1 MKFKLHSTFIPEG
14 DQPEAIN
21 SLVDEIKNGSKFQT
35 LLGVTGS
42 GKTFTI
48 ANVIN
53 KVQKPTL
60 IISHNK
66 TLAAQLY
73 GEFKYFFPDNAVEYF
88 ISYYDYYQPEA
99 YVPATDLYIEK
110 DASINEEI
118 ERLRLRATSALLTRN
133 DVIIIASVSCIYN
146 IGSPEELK
154 ELVVYLEKG
163 KKKDRDSLLNSLV
176 SVQYSRNDIEFARGT
191 FRVRGDVVDIHPAD
205 EEYGVKVELFNDFV
219 EKIRI
224 FEPTSGHIKKELD
237 NIVIF
242 PAKHFITT
250 RPRIETAVKNIKK
263 ELKERIEQ
271 FQSQGKL
278 LEAQRLLQ
286 RTKFD
291 IEMLLELGYCSGIEN
306 YSMHLSGR
314 ESKQRPFCLIDY
326 FPKDF
331 LIIIDESH
339 VSIPQL
345 NAMYEGDHSRK
356 LNLVEYGFRLPSALE
371 NRPLKFSEFEALI
384 NQAICISATPSQW
397 EITKS
402 KYRIVEQIVRPTGIV
417 DPKVIVKP
425 AKNQVDDLI
434 NEIQKK
440 VKNKER
446 VLVTTLTKRMAED
459 LAQYLNE
466 LDIRVRYMHSEINV
480 IQRIEIIRGLRLG
493 EFDVLV
499 GINLLREGLDL
510 PEVALVAILDAD
522 REGFLRSERAL
533 IQTAGRAARN
543 VRSEVIM
550 YADEITG
557 SMKRAIKEMGRRRN
571 KQIEYNKKHNITPE
585 SIVKSS
591 EDILRAT
598 SVADRITRS
607 TKEEINIDE
616 LAKLHKEMA
625 EAVSLMEFERAAV
638 IRDKIKSVQR
648 KLERTEGR
656 KYQSKK
662 HSGKANKAI
671 S

>member
-1 MKFKLHSTFIPEG
+1 VKFKLRSTFTPRG
-14 DQPEAIN
+14 DQPEAIDA
-21 SLVDEIKNGSKFQT
+21 LVHGINKNLKFQT

-48 ANVIN
+48 ANVIER
-53 KVQKPTL
+53 VQRPTL

-73 GEFKYFFPDNAVEYF
+73 GEFKQFFPDNAVEYF

-99 YVPATDLYIEK
+99 YVPETDLYIEK

-118 ERLRLRATSALLTRN
+118 ERLRLKATSALLTRR
-133 DVIIIASVSCIYN
+133 DVIIVASVSCIYN
-146 IGSPEELK
+146 IGSPEVVK

-163 KKKDRDSLLNSLV
+163 GKKSRERLLEELV
-176 SVQYSRNDIEFARGT
+176 SIQYARNDIEFSRGT
-191 FRVRGDVVDIHPAD
+191 FRVRGDTVDIHPAD
-205 EEYGVKVELFNDFV
+205 EEDGIRVELFGDV
-219 EKIRI
+219 IEKITV
-224 FEPTSGHIKKELD
+224 FDPTTGRLKQTLD
-237 NIVIF
+237 EVIIF

-250 RPRIETAVKNIKK
+250 RPRIEEAVKAIEA
-263 ELKERIEQ
+263 ELEQ
-271 FQSQGKL
+271 RVEYFKSRGKL

-314 ESKQRPFCLIDY
+314 KPGQRPFCLIDY
-326 FPKDF
+326 FPDDY
-331 LIIIDESH
+331 LLVIDESH
-339 VSIPQL
+339 VTIPQL

-356 LNLVEYGFRLPSALE
+356 LNLVEHGFRLPSALE
-371 NRPLKFSEFEALI
+371 NRPLKFHEVLALI
-384 NQAICISATPSQW
+384 NQAICISATPGQW
-397 EITKS
+397 EIEKS
-402 KYRIVEQIVRPTGIV
+402 GHRIVEQIVRPTGIV
-417 DPKVIVKP
+417 DPKVTVKP

-434 NEIQKK
+434 NEIQKR
-440 VKNKER
+440 VENKER

-466 LDIRVRYMHSEINV
+466 IGIRVRYMHSEIDA
-480 IQRIEIIRGLRLG
+480 IERVKILRALRLG

-522 REGFLRSERAL
+522 REGFLRSERSL

-550 YADEITG
+550 YADELTD
-557 SMKRAIKEMGRRRN
+557 SMRRAIKEMERRRN
-571 KQIEYNKKHNITPE
+571 KQIEYNRKHNITPE
-585 SIVKSS
+585 SIIKTTEEVM
-591 EDILRAT
+591 RAT
-598 SVADRITRS
+598 SVADSIVR
-607 TKEEINIDE
+607 EDAENININE
-616 LAKLHKEMA
+616 LAKLHKAMA

-638 IRDKIKSVQR
+638 LRDRIKAIKR
-648 KLERTEGR
+648 KLETTRR
-656 KYQSKK
+656 RNHKK
-662 HSGKANKAI
+662 RSQTKR
-671 S
+671 

>member
-1 MKFKLHSTFIPEG
+1 MKFKLRSTFTPRG
-14 DQPEAIN
+14 DQPEAIDA
-21 SLVDEIKNGSKFQT
+21 LVHGINKNLKFQT

-48 ANVIN
+48 ASVIER
-53 KVQKPTL
+53 VQRPTL

-73 GEFKYFFPDNAVEYF
+73 GEFKQFFPDNAVEYF

-99 YVPATDLYIEK
+99 YVPETDLYIEK

-118 ERLRLRATSALLTRN
+118 ERLRLKATSALLTRR
-133 DVIIIASVSCIYN
+133 DVIIVASVSCIYN
-146 IGSPEELK
+146 IGSPEEVK

-163 KKKDRDSLLNSLV
+163 GKKSRERLLEELV
-176 SVQYSRNDIEFARGT
+176 SIQYARNDIEFSRGT
-191 FRVRGDVVDIHPAD
+191 FRVRGDTVDIHPAD
-205 EEYGVKVELFNDFV
+205 EEDGIRVELFGDV
-219 EKIRI
+219 IEKITV
-224 FEPTSGHIKKELD
+224 FDPTTGRLKQTLD
-237 NIVIF
+237 EVIIF

-250 RPRIETAVKNIKK
+250 RPRIEEAVKAIEA
-263 ELKERIEQ
+263 ELEQ
-271 FQSQGKL
+271 RVEYFKSRGKL

-314 ESKQRPFCLIDY
+314 KPGQRPFCLIDY
-326 FPKDF
+326 FPDDY
-331 LIIIDESH
+331 LLVIDESH
-339 VSIPQL
+339 VTIPQL

-356 LNLVEYGFRLPSALE
+356 LNLVEHGFRLPSALE
-371 NRPLKFSEFEALI
+371 NRPLKFHEVLALV
-384 NQAICISATPSQW
+384 NQAICISATPGQW
-397 EITKS
+397 EIEKS
-402 KYRIVEQIVRPTGIV
+402 GHRIVEQIVRPTGIV
-417 DPKVIVKP
+417 DPKVTVKP

-434 NEIQKK
+434 NEIQKR
-440 VKNKER
+440 VENKER

-466 LDIRVRYMHSEINV
+466 IGIRVRYMHSEIDA
-480 IQRIEIIRGLRLG
+480 IERVKILRALRLG

-522 REGFLRSERAL
+522 REGFLRSERSL

-550 YADEITG
+550 YADELTD
-557 SMKRAIKEMGRRRN
+557 SMRRAIKEMERRRN
-571 KQIEYNKKHNITPE
+571 KQIEYNRKHNITPE
-585 SIVKSS
+585 SIIKTTEEVM
-591 EDILRAT
+591 RAT
-598 SVADRITRS
+598 SVADSIMR
-607 TKEEINIDE
+607 EDAENININE
-616 LAKLHKEMA
+616 LAKLHKAMA

-638 IRDKIKSVQR
+638 LRDRIKAIKR
-648 KLERTEGR
+648 KLETTRR
-656 KYQSKK
+656 RNHKK
-662 HSGKANKAI
+662 RSQTKR
-671 S
+671 

>member
-1 MKFKLHSTFIPEG
+1 VKFKLHSTFTPKG

-219 EKIRI
+219 EKIQI

-250 RPRIETAVKNIKK
+250 RPRIETAVKYIKK

-417 DPKVIVKP
+417 DPKVTVKP

-434 NEIQKK
+434 NEIQKR

-466 LDIRVRYMHSEINV
+466 IDIRVRYMHSEINV

-585 SIVKSS
+585 SIVKSP

-625 EAVSLMEFERAAV
+625 EAVSLMEFERAAA